1 MIDRCKANLSYAN
14 VMATF
19 AVFVALGGSSYA
31 AITLPR
37 NSVGDKQ
44 IRTAAVRSSEV
55 RDRSLGV
62 RDLSLDA
69 RKSLRGLGGPAGP
82 AGAQGPAG
90 QNAAKFFA
98 VVAPSGSFIRGNAT
112 SGGKAGGFGTYLV
125 SFSSPVSAC
134 AFSATLASTEGAAAP
149 AGRVTVADSGGGGV
163 IVQTY
168 DAAGAAADLGFH
180 LVVAC

>member
-69 RKSLRGLGGPAGP
+69 RKSLRGVAGPAGP
-82 AGAQGPAG
+82 AGTQGPAG
-90 QNAAKFFA
+90 QSATAFFA
-98 VVAPSGSFIRGNAT
+98 VVAPSGSFVRGNAS
-112 SGGKAGGFGTYLV
+112 SGGKAGGFGSYNVVFPT
-125 SFSSPVSAC
+125 PVSGCGFA
-134 AFSATLASTEGAAAP
+134 ATLASTDGSP
-149 AGRVTVADSGGGGV
+149 TQGGRVTVADSGSGGV
-163 IVQTY
+163 AVQTF
-168 DAAGAAADLGFH
+168 DAAGTAADLGFH
-180 LVVAC
+180 LLVAC